1 MTTIA
6 WDGKTLAS
14 DSQSNT
20 SFITQ
25 KKSNKLHNLKDKVI
39 ATSGCSGTGIAFS
52 KGEFERFP
60 DMEADALFVIK
71 KTGKCFYQGMQH
83 SIPCGKIHAIGTGA
97 DFAMGAMLAGATAL
111 EAVKI
116 AIKLDPNSGGRVQSV
131 KIK

>member
-20 SFITQ
+20 SFAVQNKI
-25 KKSNKLHNLKDKVI
+25 KKIHVVGDKVI
-39 ATSGCSGTGIAFS
+39 ATSGCRGTALSFVN
-52 KGEFERFP
+52 GEFDRFP
-60 DMEADALFVIK
+60 NDEADALVVHK
-71 KTGKCFYQGMQH
+71 KTGKCFYQGHMAAIEQ
-83 SIPCGKIHAIGTGA
+83 GKIHAIGSGS
-97 DFAMGAMLAGATAL
+97 DFAMGAMLAGATSV